1 MSKDKLVELDTDE
14 DVSKNVS
21 YPGSKTSA
29 ATDYTCFGYLE
40 SFDNAVMTTLG
51 AVTIA
56 AITAL
61 AF

>member
-1 MSKDKLVELDTDE
+1 MASQIGD
-14 DVSKNVS
+14 DVVA
-21 YPGSKTSA
+21 YPGYLTDSTP
-29 ATDYTCFGYLE
+29 TDYTCFNFLE
-40 SFDNAVMTTLG
+40 SFDNAVMATLG